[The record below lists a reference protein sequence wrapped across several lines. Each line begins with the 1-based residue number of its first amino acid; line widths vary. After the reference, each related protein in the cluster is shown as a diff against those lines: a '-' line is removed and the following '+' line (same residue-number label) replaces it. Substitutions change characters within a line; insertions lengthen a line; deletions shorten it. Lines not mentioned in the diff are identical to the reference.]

1 MPRTVAV
8 VLANDP
14 GSGFVGSKYLSD
26 VGGIT
31 LIERSLADASVW
43 PVDDVIVVLGPE
55 AEAIAAT
62 LGSWDVTIVIDPEWE
77 EGSAASL
84 RVGLDVVMRGPA
96 TEFVVIAFADQPG
109 IPARDISALLEAV
122 ESVAAAVP
130 KYRYR
135 RGFPIVL
142 AREEWEHLLGLE
154 GDVDLLG
161 ASREPS
167 RWCRRSVVRSP
178 RSTAHSASGGRHRSM
193 RPAQSSRPLA
203 IR

>member
-109 IPARDISALLEAV
+109 IPARDIFALLEAV

-161 ASREPS
+161 LLESHPDGVGEV
-167 RWCRRSVVRSP
+167 WFDHLEVP
-178 RSTAHSASGGRHRSM
+178 RIQLPEDVTGR
-193 RPAQSSRPLA
+193 
-203 IR
+203 

>member
-1 MPRTVAV
+1 MPRIVAV

-14 GSGFVGSKYLSD
+14 GSGFAGSKYLSD

-31 LIERSLADASVW
+31 LIDRSLADASVW
-43 PVDDVIVVLGPE
+43 PVDEVVVVLGPE
-55 AEAIAAT
+55 AEDIVPT

-96 TEFVVIAFADQPG
+96 ADFVIVAFADQPG
-109 IPARDISALLEAV
+109 IAADDVSALVDASEG
-122 ESVAAAVP
+122 AAAVVP

-142 AREEWEHLLGLE
+142 AREVWESLLGLE
-154 GDVDLLG
+154 GDVDLLDLLESHPAG
-161 ASREPS
+161 VAEVWLDHLEIARIQHPEDVTSR
-167 RWCRRSVVRSP
+167 
-178 RSTAHSASGGRHRSM
+178 
-193 RPAQSSRPLA
+193 
-203 IR
+203 

>member
-8 VLANDP
+8 VLANDL
-14 GSGFVGSKYLSD
+14 GSGFTGSKYLSD

-43 PVDDVIVVLGPE
+43 PVDEVVVVLGPE
-55 AEAIAAT
+55 AEDVAST
-62 LGSWDVTIVIDPEWE
+62 LGSWAVTIVIDPEWE

-96 TEFVVIAFADQPG
+96 TDFVVIAFADQPG
-109 IPARDISALLEAV
+109 VPASDVSALVEAA
-122 ESVAAAVP
+122 EGFAAVVP

-142 AREEWEHLLGLE
+142 ARELWEHLLGME
-154 GDVDLLG
+154 GDIDLLG
-161 ASREPS
+161 VLESHPDGVDEV
-167 RWCRRSVVRSP
+167 WFDHLEIP
-178 RSTAHSASGGRHRSM
+178 RIQNPDDVTTR
-193 RPAQSSRPLA
+193 
-203 IR
+203 

>member
-1 MPRTVAV
+1 MPRIVAV

-14 GSGFVGSKYLSD
+14 GSGFTGSKYLSD

-31 LIERSLADASVW
+31 LIERSLAGASVW
-43 PVDDVIVVLGPE
+43 PVDEVVVVLGPD
-55 AEAIAAT
+55 AEDIAAT
-62 LGSWDVTIVIDPEWE
+62 LGSWDATIVIDPEWE

-96 TEFVVIAFADQPG
+96 ADLVVVALADQPG
-109 IPARDISALLEAV
+109 VPASDVSALLEAA
-122 ESVAAAVP
+122 EDATAMVP

-142 AREEWEHLLGLE
+142 ARESWEHLLGLE

-161 ASREPS
+161 LLESHPEGVAEV
-167 RWCRRSVVRSP
+167 WFDHLEVP
-178 RSTAHSASGGRHRSM
+178 RIRLPEDVTGR
-193 RPAQSSRPLA
+193 
-203 IR
+203 